1 MLRKENLAAF
11 HAAEQCD
18 GVFPLCERGRKQTEE
33 FRLHVGEDAV
43 DHANALGISGS
54 RLQDQRRLRCRQA
67 FEQLSIIIEMGV
79 ALRKHPPQCRND
91 FLMSTTEFFGRF
103 AKQCEIAA
111 RRFFGTPAANKLHA
125 PILPNPHRAP
135 HKDHADLS
143 GAFYVDRKST
153 RLNSSH
159 GYISYAVFCLK
170 KKIMS
175 YMFVR
180 QYNFQ

>member
-67 FEQLSIIIEMGV
+67 FEQLSIILEMGV

-91 FLMSTTEFFGRF
+91 FLLSTTEFFGRF

-143 GAFYVDRKST
+143 GAFYVGPAARCNST
-153 RLNSSH
+153 PSISIARNTPSRSTSFRTPKRVNSS
-159 GYISYAVFCLK
+159 AVP
-170 KKIMS
+170 
-175 YMFVR
+175 
-180 QYNFQ
+180 